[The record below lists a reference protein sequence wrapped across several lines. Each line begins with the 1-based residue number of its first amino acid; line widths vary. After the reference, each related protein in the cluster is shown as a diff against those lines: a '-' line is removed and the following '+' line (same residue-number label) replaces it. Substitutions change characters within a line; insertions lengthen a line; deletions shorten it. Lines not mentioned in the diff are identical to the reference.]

1 MWNDKLP
8 NGRDPRP
15 VYWIVAG
22 LFSLLLG
29 IGWLALVAVGRMPSS
44 IRGLEFLFV
53 MLGIG
58 ATIYGFVLVDRSRRK
73 R

>member
-8 NGRDPRP
+8 DGRDPRP
-15 VYWIVAG
+15 IYWIAMG

-29 IGWLALVAVGRMPSS
+29 IGWLALVAAHRMPPST
-44 IRGLEFLFV
+44 RGLEFLFV
-53 MLGIG
+53 LLGIA
-58 ATIYGFVLVDRSRRK
+58 ATIYGVVLVLRSHRK

>member
-8 NGRDPRP
+8 DGRDPRP
-15 VYWIVAG
+15 IYWIVTG

-29 IGWLALVAVGRMPSS
+29 IGWLTLVAADRMPSS
-44 IRGLEFLFV
+44 TRGLEFLFV
-53 MLGIG
+53 LLGIG
-58 ATIYGFVLVDRSRRK
+58 ATIYGVVLVFRSRRK

>member
-15 VYWIVAG
+15 IYWIVAG
-22 LFSLLLG
+22 LFPLWLR
-29 IGWLALVAVGRMPSS
+29 IGWLALVAAGRMPSS

-53 MLGIG
+53 LMGVG
-58 ATIYGFVLVDRSRRK
+58 ATIYGIVLVLRSRRK